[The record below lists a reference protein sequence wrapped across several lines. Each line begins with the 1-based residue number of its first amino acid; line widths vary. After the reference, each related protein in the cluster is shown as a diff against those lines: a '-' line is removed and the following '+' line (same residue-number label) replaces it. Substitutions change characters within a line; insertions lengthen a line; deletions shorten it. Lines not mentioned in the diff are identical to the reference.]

1 MKPLP
6 LAGASLVLTWAIAAL
21 AMPAAKPAT
30 ASFASDDNQVVL
42 HLPARDTGVPP
53 PVIAGDFTNWM
64 PVRMEHHKDEWRYSV
79 HASPGV
85 YHFAFRGADGHWFVP
100 ASFPNRT
107 DDGMGGWVAVLVI
120 P

>member
-1 MKPLP
+1 MKSLS
-6 LAGASLVLTWAIAAL
+6 GVGVFLVLTLAIAPL
-21 AMPAAKPAT
+21 AMLGTKPVM
-30 ASFASDDNQVVL
+30 ASSANDDRRVL
-42 HLPARDTGVPP
+42 HLPARDVGFPP

-64 PVRMEHHKDEWRYSV
+64 PVRMERHKDEWRYSV
-79 HASPGV
+79 HASAGV

-100 ASFPNRT
+100 AGFPNRT